1 VIHLLHLLQ
10 ALVAGGV
17 IAGVGVLVRGG
28 PATRMR
34 IGVGGRIRTLAL
46 PRSRS
51 FGARRF
57 IDRLRVALLGE
68 DGRAPVGA
76 GLAGTRVATQGLPAL
91 RWPLLHAGLGH
102 RSLLWFRVKQCEGG
116 VTAAALGAG
125 FAVTLAHRP
134 VALLGPVVLVTFT
147 LGCLLSE
154 RALARLAAARRR
166 RLCVQLVSLLYG
178 LGASIAGGRPVAV
191 ALDRVAV
198 RQGELFRE
206 VYRARQ
212 LEAYGVKRSEAL
224 AALVVR
230 CDTPEVQTAVSLI
243 LTVDEGKLAGER
255 APALLRELATMT
267 RTAIR
272 ERRKVEL
279 AYALLRSTA
288 IGTVSALPVL
298 GTVILYPVLSR
309 LLTVVPH

>member
-1 VIHLLHLLQ
+1 MIHLLHLLQ
-10 ALVAGGV
+10 ALVAGGIV
-17 IAGVGVLVRGG
+17 AGVGVLVQGG

-34 IGVGGRIRTLAL
+34 IGMGGRIRTLTL

-57 IDRLRVALLGE
+57 GDHLRLALLGE
-68 DGRAPVGA
+68 DARAPVGA
-76 GLAGTRVATQGLPAL
+76 GLAGTQVATQGLPAL
-91 RWPLLHAGLGH
+91 RWRLLRAGLGH
-102 RSLLWFRVKQCEGG
+102 RSLLWFRVKQLEVGL
-116 VTAAALGAG
+116 TAAALGAG
-125 FAVTLAHRP
+125 FVLALHRP
-134 VALLGPVVLVTFT
+134 AALLGPVVPLAFIV
-147 LGCLLSE
+147 GCLVPE
-154 RALARLAAARRR
+154 RALARLATARRR

-224 AALVVR
+224 AALVIR

-255 APALLRELATMT
+255 VPVLFRELAAMT

-272 ERRKVEL
+272 ERRKIEL

-309 LLTVVPH
+309 LLTVFPH

>member
-1 VIHLLHLLQ
+1 VIHLLRLLL
-10 ALVAGGV
+10 ALVVGGV
-17 IAGVGVLVRGG
+17 IAGVPILVHGG

-34 IGVGGRIRTLAL
+34 VGVGGRIRTLTL

-57 IDRLRVALLGE
+57 IDRLRVAVLGE
-68 DGRAPVGA
+68 DPRAPVGA
-76 GLAGTRVATQGLPAL
+76 GLAGTRVAMQGLPAL
-91 RWPLLHAGLGH
+91 RWRLLHAGLGH
-102 RSLLWFRVKQCEGG
+102 RSLLWFRVKQLEVGLT
-116 VTAAALGAG
+116 VAALGAG
-125 FAVTLAHRP
+125 FVLALHRP
-134 VALLGPVVLVTFT
+134 VALLGAVVPLTFA
-147 LGCLLSE
+147 LGCLVPE

-178 LGASIAGGRPVAV
+178 LGAYIAGGRPVAV

-198 RQGELFRE
+198 RRGELFHE
-206 VYRARQ
+206 IYRARQ

-230 CDTPEVQTAVSLI
+230 CDTPEVRTAVSLI
-243 LTVDEGKLAGER
+243 LTVDEGKIAGER
-255 APALLRELATMT
+255 APVLFRELAAMT

-309 LLTVVPH
+309 LLTVLPR